1 MIGLRDVGEENFSK
15 RHELVLSVGVGG
27 PEGVV
32 LRPHL
37 AKNDFRVENIDMAF
51 TGNGM
56 SLSSGLRF
64 LASKLKVAL
73 KGPKCTKLHDKRS

>member
-37 AKNDFRVENIDMAF
+37 AKNDFRV
-51 TGNGM
+51 
-56 SLSSGLRF
+56 
-64 LASKLKVAL
+64 
-73 KGPKCTKLHDKRS
+73 